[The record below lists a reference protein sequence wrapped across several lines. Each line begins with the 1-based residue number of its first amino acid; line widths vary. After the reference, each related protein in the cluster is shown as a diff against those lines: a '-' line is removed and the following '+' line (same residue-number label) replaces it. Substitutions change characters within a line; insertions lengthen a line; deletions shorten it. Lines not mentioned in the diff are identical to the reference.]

1 MDDESLATAAKVLA
15 EQADALRALADV
27 VKRDARYV
35 AILEEQEGGGNG
47 ARAMD

>member
-35 AILEEQEGGGNG
+35 AILEEQGGGNG
-47 ARAMD
+47 ASAME